1 MTNRPLLSLLVIITF
16 AACGSDTGRGS
27 DTTTRDS
34 AGVEIVES
42 IRPAWDEATAW
53 RIPSEP
59 TVQIGVEAGAEEY
72 QLANVRGALRLD
84 NGTIVVMNGG
94 SAELRYYDDSG
105 RHIATGGGR
114 GDGPGEL
121 GPGFVEV
128 WPWPGDSVAV
138 WDARNRRLTIFDSTG
153 ETDGGQTFRLPA
165 NAFPRAVAIL
175 EDRKLFGMQPVI
187 SSRPPTGPIGQTV
200 RDTLVFAAYPADGQ
214 APQEVARLLTR
225 EVWNFRWQGR
235 TMPGYRLPWM
245 SPSYAV
251 HRERFYYTL
260 GELPEIRV
268 FTLNGDLTRIVRQ
281 RLHGRPVTD
290 ATVETVIELMM
301 QNAPDDAD
309 TRREYRAFYY
319 DAPWFEV
326 LPAYRRLLV
335 DRESN
340 LWAKEY
346 AEPGTQ
352 MSRWFVFDQQ
362 GQWQGT
368 VQFPDRF
375 EPQDIGADYVLGVQQ
390 DELDVEYVRMY
401 KLLKPD
407 QQ

>member
-1 MTNRPLLSLLVIITF
+1 MTNHLLPLLVVVTF
-16 AACGSDTGRGS
+16 AACASDTGRGS
-27 DTTTRDS
+27 DTIVRDS

-42 IRPAWDEATAW
+42 IRPAWNETTAW
-53 RIPSEP
+53 RISAEP
-59 TVQIGVEAGAEEY
+59 IVQIGVEAGAEEY

-94 SAELRYYDDSG
+94 SAEIRYYDDSG

-121 GPGFVEV
+121 GSGFVEV

-138 WDARNRRLTIFDSTG
+138 WDTRNRRLTIFDSTG

-175 EDRKLFGMQPVI
+175 EDRKLFGMQPVLG
-187 SSRPPTGPIGQTV
+187 SRPPTGPIGQMV
-200 RDTLVFAAYPADGQ
+200 RDTLVFAAYPPDGQ
-214 APQEVARLLTR
+214 EPQEVARLLTR
-225 EVWNFRWQGR
+225 EVWNYRWQGR
-235 TMPGYRLPWM
+235 TLPGHRLPNV
-245 SPSYAV
+245 SPAYAV

-260 GELPEIRV
+260 GELPQNRV
-268 FTLNGDLTRIVRQ
+268 FTITGDLARIVRPQ
-281 RLHGRPVTD
+281 LHGRPVTD
-290 ATVETVIELMM
+290 LTVEAVIEQLMR
-301 QNAPDDAD
+301 NAPDDSDA
-309 TRREYRAFYY
+309 RREYRAVYD

-352 MSRWFVFDQQ
+352 TSRWFVFDQR
-362 GQWQGT
+362 GRWQGT

-375 EPQDIGADYVLGVQQ
+375 EPQDIGSDYVLGVWR
-390 DELDVEYVRMY
+390 DKLDVEYVQLY
-401 KLLKPD
+401 DLIKPG
-407 QQ
+407 Q